1 MFPTER
7 HRHSVSRRGFSLV
20 ELIVASGISGFVIVG
35 VLSSFVLIGQ
45 NSYNAANYSIM
56 ETEARRALEMFTQEA
71 RMADN
76 ITWNNANSVTLS
88 VVEASDSTLVTYG
101 YDSGTTGSTAR
112 CFYRKTGDHA
122 STATPLVL
130 VRNVSEFAF
139 RRYKIVNGADFTA
152 NNDIETKQLQITLRT
167 VRTGVTTV
175 KATNAVLSAR
185 VVLRNKLVST

>member
-1 MFPTER
+1 MSPTR
-7 HRHSVSRRGFSLV
+7 PLRRLVSLRGFSLV
-20 ELIVASGISGFVIVG
+20 ELIVASGISSFVMVG

-76 ITWNNANSVTLS
+76 ITWNNAYSVTLS
-88 VVEASDSTLVTYG
+88 VVEASGSTLVTYA
-101 YDSGTTGSTAR
+101 YDSGTTGTTAQ
-112 CFYRKTGDHA
+112 CFYRKTGDST

-130 VRNVSEFAF
+130 LRNVSEFAF
-139 RRYKIVNGADFTA
+139 RRYKVINGADYTA
-152 NNDIETKQLQITLRT
+152 SNDLETKQLQIALRT

-185 VVLRNKLVST
+185 VVLRNKPVST